1 MLGHWQG
8 VTDLCTT
15 RTLDAVIVSCLN
27 SIANCISGR
36 ATLGTRTRQEVP
48 ELGWR
53 LDLIEKQTSFYRIK
67 TLDSSNKRLM
77 PVNCGPIRSC

>member
-15 RTLDAVIVSCLN
+15 RTLYAVIVSCL

-36 ATLGTRTRQEVP
+36 ATQGTRTRQEVP